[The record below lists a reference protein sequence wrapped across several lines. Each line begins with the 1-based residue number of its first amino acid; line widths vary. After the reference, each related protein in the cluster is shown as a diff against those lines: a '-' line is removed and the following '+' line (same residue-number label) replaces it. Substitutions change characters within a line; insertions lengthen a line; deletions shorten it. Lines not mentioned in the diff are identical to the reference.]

1 MCIFGTC
8 PIRAFWVE
16 KVRHLQHR
24 VALTL
29 KILQVAIAFDVFN
42 VTYLVTSCR
51 PFEGERRVR
60 TTMEKSEKLHSTAII
75 FVIFIFGGVLA
86 ATAAASSSSLARIIG
101 KNGNSVELECR
112 FGNFCDQ

>member
-1 MCIFGTC
+1 MFLD
-8 PIRAFWVE
+8 A
-16 KVRHLQHR
+16 
-24 VALTL
+24 
-29 KILQVAIAFDVFN
+29 
-42 VTYLVTSCR
+42 TYLVTSCR

-60 TTMEKSEKLHSTAII
+60 TTMEKLHSTAII